1 MGFVLRE
8 LEKNGVS
15 LEILELL
22 SFKSQLGKSLKNTLR
37 RFEKDAIIKEIM
49 NVIEF
54 YQDNNL
60 LDQTELDYRIK
71 SIDSCLRKYER
82 YYPST
87 EIEKVFNDLLGCRLL
102 VDDYSYIF
110 QDALPSQMR
119 LVDMRDGKAKNDG
132 YRGIHLYF
140 QIDHSHYPIEIQINS
155 YYDRQ
160 LNNWLHKYLY
170 KRNYPDGIGNALR
183 EAYEYG
189 KIKNEK
195 EFQEV
200 LNNVLSDRKTI

>member
-1 MGFVLRE
+1 MRE

-15 LEILELL
+15 LEILEQL
-22 SFKSQLGKSLKNTLR
+22 SFKSKLGKSLKNTLR
-37 RFEKDAIIKEIM
+37 HFEKDAIMEEIM

-54 YQDNNL
+54 YQGNEL
-60 LDQTELDYRIK
+60 LSQTELDYRIK
-71 SIDSCLRKYER
+71 SVDSCLRKYEK
-82 YYPST
+82 YYPGT
-87 EIEKVFNDLLGCRLL
+87 EVEKVFNDLLGCRML

-110 QDALPSQMR
+110 QDRLPPQMR
-119 LVDMRDGKAKNDG
+119 LADMRDGKANNDG

-140 QIDHSHYPIEIQINS
+140 QIDHSYYPIEIQVNS

-170 KRNYPDGIGNALR
+170 KRNYPDGVGNALR
-183 EAYEYG
+183 EAYECG

-195 EFQEV
+195 GFQEV
-200 LNNVLSDRKTI
+200 LTDVLSNRQEI